1 LGAFGYRARSD
12 SDLKPSK
19 WLTLTIVSAVAF
31 AAFSAVHLIDDFL
44 FDVPLEFHLS
54 VPFTLLL
61 ALAYMAALVG
71 LVAAAAGRSST
82 GYLGLA
88 IAGLLIALAQLLKSA
103 PEILQPGPWH
113 AGLASELAAIGL
125 GASAAATL
133 VASLLAWRS
142 SSRPPGAVPQ

>member
-1 LGAFGYRARSD
+1 MKR
-12 SDLKPSK
+12 SK
-19 WLTLTIVSAVAF
+19 WYSPAIVCAVAF
-31 AAFSAVHLIDDFL
+31 SAFSAVHLIDDFL
-44 FDVPLEFHLS
+44 YDVPLEFHLS
-54 VPFTLLL
+54 VPITPLL

-71 LVAAAAGRSST
+71 LLAAASGGSRS

-125 GASAAATL
+125 GASAAVTA
-133 VASLLAWRS
+133 VASLLAWRA
-142 SSRPPGAVPQ
+142 SSRQSGAIPQ

>member
-1 LGAFGYRARSD
+1 MRR
-12 SDLKPSK
+12 SK
-19 WLTLTIVSAVAF
+19 WHWPTIISAVAF

-71 LVAAAAGRSST
+71 LVAASATRSPT

-88 IAGLLIALAQLLKSA
+88 IAGLLITLAQLLKSA
-103 PEILQPGPWH
+103 PEMLQPGPWH
-113 AGLASELAAIGL
+113 AGAASELAAIGL
-125 GASAAATL
+125 AVSAAVTA
-133 VASLLAWRS
+133 VISFLAWRAS
-142 SSRPPGAVPQ
+142 PRQPGVGPV

>member
-1 LGAFGYRARSD
+1 M

-19 WLTLTIVSAVAF
+19 WHSPTIISAVAF

-61 ALAYMAALVG
+61 ALAFMAALVG
-71 LVAAAAGRSST
+71 LVVAAASRSPT

-103 PEILQPGPWH
+103 PEMLQPGPWH

-125 GASAAATL
+125 GAFAALTA
-133 VASLLAWRS
+133 VVSFLAWRT
-142 SSRPPGAVPQ
+142 SSRQSGVVPQ